1 MVYCTSANCKTMIPL
16 RTWSCSVASASVYMK
31 HLKHVVIQFYTHFW
45 VWQVFL
51 WDRCSFVKYKS
62 QFLMKLAY
70 WCLSWWNCLQLQLDC
85 RLHGAL
91 HLFSNWAAHINF
103 CSLKTVHR
111 FLQLCCKVYTNTF
124 VLTFYGKMKQAS
136 QMTILPVLK
145 PRQSSHFMCCSQIL
159 NFVVGSSSFFCCVIL
174 LFPLI

>member
-51 WDRCSFVKYKS
+51 WERCSFVKYKS

-136 QMTILPVLK
+136 QIWLSSLCLSQGKVVISCVVLK
-145 PRQSSHFMCCSQIL
+145 YW
-159 NFVVGSSSFFCCVIL
+159 IL
-174 LFPLI
+174 LLDLHHFSVV